1 MRSNIRRDRSIF
13 ELVDE
18 VQSYSNPQDAIPS
31 PPVDKRPDPRSFVR
45 EPPPGRDGPDRH
57 RPPDW
62 FKPKDTEPAAIDD
75 LGTDLPAVPEDTE
88 VEIPAGNEDQEVAT
102 TGVEA
107 LAYYA
112 PFHFYARRW
121 GIYIRDFGLADLAC
135 KFLGRRKLTSADN
148 WVLECAYHFLLQHE
162 YFHFQTEVGVSRYE
176 ILLFQGG
183 KHSRQAIVI
192 TTAGKARQGLKQGH
206 SEIIRSL
213 HDNLTIWRGRERIRS
228 DQSIL
233 ELYRNAE
240 YSRVPITGIHDA
252 RLVGFGSA
260 RQFPKAFGLQVTVY
274 SNDHPPPHIH
284 IHFSDGAI
292 GVKVDWPSL
301 QPSRNERS
309 LTRTERRDLEG
320 YLNLHQ
326 PKILDRVR
334 AVFADPNLPPALA
347 NVA

>member
-176 ILLFQGG
+176 ILLFQGAL
-183 KHSRQAIVI
+183 S
-192 TTAGKARQGLKQGH
+192 
-206 SEIIRSL
+206 SEMYL
-213 HDNLTIWRGRERIRS
+213 DH
-228 DQSIL
+228 
-233 ELYRNAE
+233 
-240 YSRVPITGIHDA
+240 
-252 RLVGFGSA
+252 
-260 RQFPKAFGLQVTVY
+260 VY
-274 SNDHPPPHIH
+274 LR
-284 IHFSDGAI
+284 HF
-292 GVKVDWPSL
+292 
-301 QPSRNERS
+301 
-309 LTRTERRDLEG
+309 
-320 YLNLHQ
+320 
-326 PKILDRVR
+326 LDRESSWLEESVANAR
-334 AVFADPNLPPALA
+334 GYQALA
-347 NVA
+347 RTLKAIPSADLASFTSFLASWMKTQPPGYRYYDRWKGPPGTKAGTF